1 MRHLEAFTGG
11 HIERPAEGVNI
22 SLTQFDVS
30 LTQLPPT
37 LAALLQARSMCALG
51 PQMNAARRR
60 HLAEMAFASG
70 PVRGLK
76 FGAAATLRGA
86 TLCVGPIVWEE
97 GEEEETHRC
106 RAFVDRLGARVQR
119 TIPPHVSQNSDFC
132 VCAHR
137 MDLCDDCLPPTLT
150 CLRLLT
156 RTPPCLLYALARAWP
171 PAFLFTP
178 SSSSSTRTA
187 RNRGA
192 GQLAPG
198 VRALRVRARA
208 TRASLGCGAQLAARA
223 APGAPRCHPRCALC
237 DERFCEAC
245 VAAWLNIGS
254 AAPPQRGPGGS
265 GPPSAPRVREGH
277 RDPSWQ
283 LSQPLERAGSSR

>member
-192 GQLAPG
+192 GQLVPRVCG
-198 VRALRVRARA
+198 PCECVHALRVPASGVAHNSRRVPPQVPRVA
-208 TRASLGCGAQLAARA
+208 T
-223 APGAPRCHPRCALC
+223 PGAPCAT
-237 DERFCEAC
+237 
-245 VAAWLNIGS
+245 S
-254 AAPPQRGPGGS
+254 A
-265 GPPSAPRVREGH
+265 SARPV
-277 RDPSWQ
+277 
-283 LSQPLERAGSSR
+283 SQHG